1 MNIFLLICFIWFIGW
16 YLSCLIEYNDSKKI
30 DTSSLFIQT
39 FAWPLYIG
47 IFILFYVCEFFY
59 VYFPKVSP
67 YLNPKKYPIM
77 SFEFLNDLTGRF

>member
-1 MNIFLLICFIWFIGW
+1 MIIFLLICFIGW
-16 YLSCLIEYNDSKKI
+16 YLSCYIEYNNGMGKI

-47 IFILFYVCEFFY
+47 IFILFYICEFFC

-67 YLNPKKYPIM
+67 YLNPKKYLIM
-77 SFEFLNDLTGRF
+77 SFEFLNSLSGRF